1 MLSLVP
7 GISSKHCDSDF
18 FHNYI
23 SIKRIKEFYPEII
36 WNSFKFVP
44 GSKHDVKLK
53 YRNSM

>member
-1 MLSLVP
+1 MLSLEP
-7 GISSKHCDSDF
+7 SISSKHCDSDF